1 MLISMITNKIVA
13 VIFDAAKPCGILF
26 GKIPDT
32 CKIIPTKPII
42 ELPEGKRIYRSI
54 RFKITKTK
62 KTN

>member
-42 ELPEGKRIYRSI
+42 ELPAINPEDKPIPP
-54 RFKITKTK
+54 
-62 KTN
+62 